1 MASFSSVTDLKPFKT
16 MWKIRVRIIRLW
28 KQYSA
33 AGGLTIERVVVD
45 CNGVKIHASVK
56 KDLVNQFDS
65 QLSEGSSK
73 IFINFSVGQS
83 CGSYRTTNH
92 QYKISFLETTRVR
105 DCDFPAEL
113 EEPAAIPLALKN
125 LVGKIYL
132 FKVGIE
138 RENFLYNH
146 DTYKV
151 TKIITNDEIISEFDT
166 KVYPKLPNLTYTG
179 DNTVL
184 SDAPEGSLI
193 LSAESSE
200 EVERTDLT
208 PAKRRGTTIVNLE
221 EAVDQNSVTRTP
233 CTTRIK
239 KEKTEKIIWWY
250 IKVCT
255 VLQDVFHKCMS
266 SEHHVRGLS

>member
-33 AGGLTIERVVVD
+33 AGGLKIEMVVVD

-56 KDLVNQFDS
+56 KDLVNQFDP

-92 QYKISFLETTRVR
+92 QYKISFLETTR
-105 DCDFPAEL
+105 L
-113 EEPAAIPLALKN
+113 EEPAAVTLALKN
-125 LVGKIYL
+125 LVGKTYL

-166 KVYPKLPNLTYTG
+166 KVYPK
-179 DNTVL
+179 
-184 SDAPEGSLI
+184 GSLI

-208 PAKRRGTTIVNLE
+208 PANAEGRLLLTWKKQSIRIRLQGLHSLLTSLF
-221 EAVDQNSVTRTP
+221 SVVS
-233 CTTRIK
+233 
-239 KEKTEKIIWWY
+239 Y
-250 IKVCT
+250 
-255 VLQDVFHKCMS
+255 
-266 SEHHVRGLS
+266 